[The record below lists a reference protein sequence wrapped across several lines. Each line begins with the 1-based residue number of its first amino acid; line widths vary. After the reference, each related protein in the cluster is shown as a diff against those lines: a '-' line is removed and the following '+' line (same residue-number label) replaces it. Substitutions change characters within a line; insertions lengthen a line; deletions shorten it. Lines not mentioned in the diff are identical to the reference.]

1 MWQLILASDR
11 LRAKN
16 AHMDPMLNFFRSCC
30 LLTGLLSCNLGSE
43 VKQEPRDIAGGPCS
57 YDEYRIPARIIV
69 FDVLDSA
76 SIDVSFKLDSND
88 LLQPPYDTIHFYM
101 EMGRFMNKKE
111 ADSLHLQKGKALTYL
126 IQRITS
132 GSCTPE
138 INTLLL
144 ETME

>member
-1 MWQLILASDR
+1 MNSI
-11 LRAKN
+11 
-16 AHMDPMLNFFRSCC
+16 LNFIKNGC
-30 LLTGLLSCNLGSE
+30 LLPGLISCNLGSD
-43 VKQEPRDIAGGPCS
+43 VKQEPGDIAGGPCS

-69 FDVLDSA
+69 FDILDSA

-88 LLQPPYDTIHFYM
+88 LIHPPYDTIHFYR

-111 ADSLHLQKGKALTYL
+111 ADSLNLKKGKALAYL
-126 IQRITS
+126 VQRITS
-132 GSCTPE
+132 GACTPE